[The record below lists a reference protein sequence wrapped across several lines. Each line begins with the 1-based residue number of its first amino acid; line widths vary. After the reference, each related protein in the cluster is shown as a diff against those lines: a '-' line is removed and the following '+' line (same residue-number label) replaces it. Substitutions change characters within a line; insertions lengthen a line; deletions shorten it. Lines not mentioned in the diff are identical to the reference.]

1 MVCRT
6 RLGDGGSNGLGED
19 RSQRTGPRAVDMA
32 TGAGEAPV
40 GVDMATGAGEAP
52 VGVDMATGAR
62 TGARWDCR

>member
-40 GVDMATGAGEAP
+40 GVDMATGA
-52 VGVDMATGAR
+52 R